1 MGNRDIEAARN
12 YHATTKHSYTSVRT
26 DAHYLDWDNRPMP
39 YKLYPEVSG
48 LALPRDLSLARVP
61 ALEAIAAGTVLDA
74 GGGELTLVA
83 QTRILLWAD
92 GRTRSTR
99 VGGEEYNFSAGP

>member
-1 MGNRDIEAARN
+1 MGNRDIEAART

-26 DAHYLDWDNRPMP
+26 DGHFLDWENRPMP

-61 ALEAIAAGTVLDA
+61 ALEAINQTGEVVRLEEALD
-74 GGGELTLVA
+74 ELPPMTEMDISLGREQV
-83 QTRILLWAD
+83 QLLAS
-92 GRTRSTR
+92 G
-99 VGGEEYNFSAGP
+99 

>member
-1 MGNRDIEAARN
+1 MSRGRRTPRAGVSKKLGNRDIEAART

-26 DAHYLDWDNRPMP
+26 DAHFLDWDNRPMP

-61 ALEAIAAGTVLDA
+61 ALEAIAAGDRA
-74 GGGELTLVA
+74 GLAAANL
-83 QTRILLWAD
+83 
-92 GRTRSTR
+92 RSR
-99 VGGEEYNFSAGP
+99 R